1 MPLSTLTTQE
11 TTTKR
16 RFRHKVEPKRT
27 GRTFDNFSWLTP
39 QDVAKLFGHQITEL
53 RKAKGWT
60 ARELA
65 KRAGI
70 TPAQLCRIEKGRL
83 DVSLST
89 MLALSRAFQCKL
101 RTLSLGIE
109 GRADDMGRSG
119 IRGKDSRDWHHD
131 DVDGYDSR
139 YWGLDD
145 GLADRLGIKAPD
157 GWKPKSRM

>member
-1 MPLSTLTTQE
+1 MTLSKLATKAAQATP
-11 TTTKR
+11 TKR
-16 RFRHKVEPKRT
+16 RFRHKIEPKRT

-39 QDVAKLFGHQITEL
+39 EDVAKLFGHQITEL

-89 MLALSRAFQCKL
+89 MLALSRAFKCKL
-101 RTLSLGIE
+101 RTLWLGIE
-109 GRADDMGRSG
+109 GRADDMGGSVV
-119 IRGKDSRDWHHD
+119 RGTTPASFDERLNKFTYND
-131 DVDGYDSR
+131 
-139 YWGLDD
+139 
-145 GLADRLGIKAPD
+145 LAEELGIKAPD
-157 GWKPKSRM
+157 DWKPKSRM